1 MKRLLLFATIMFATY
16 ISASAQTI
24 PTEEELRLR
33 AVWFKEYETIP
44 DDDARVD
51 SLYSWSRQMLNTE
64 TEIMLLRKMY
74 DLAKQKKCEEH
85 IIYSL
90 RNIMRCQYNTDYPLD
105 TIIDS
110 YKKVEQLDFKSKEYR
125 RALADAKSYLAYQYI
140 YEGDFLKVY
149 DLANEM
155 LKDFAKVDNYGLM
168 KAHEI
173 LSHSYSEIF
182 QDRKALDHA
191 KEALDISTKIGDDY
205 SEALYLSLAVC
216 TFLNN
221 LNEPED
227 MLTYTNKLDEF
238 IQKEANR
245 KTPRELDYFRSM
257 QHAYNICYYLSKENL
272 DSAKIEAEKTMA
284 LDSVEL
290 DHTDTRLRNMMIAR
304 YYEAAGDPYT
314 AWQYISEEDSVA
326 PLLYLQ
332 EQAKVLHILGWDS
345 RAYELEHYI
354 SSRIAWAFDVTF
366 SKQIMEMETRYN
378 LYALQ
383 EEKSNILTT
392 ALIIG
397 SIAAFI
403 IILLAVYGFFRERFY
418 AKKVEKA
425 NNTQKQ
431 FLQNMSHELRTP
443 LNAICGFSQLL
454 TDIEMRGMLTDEEI
468 QQYGDI
474 VRGNTDMLSTLV
486 NDILDVSDM
495 ESGKYHIFLDNCRPN
510 EICRKAMQTVSYRCP
525 EGVKMYY
532 TTDVDDDFEIYSDGQ
547 RVQQIIIN
555 YLTNAMKHT
564 AEGEIHVHCST
575 SEIPGM
581 LTFSVTDTGVGV
593 PPEKA
598 ELIFE
603 RFEKL
608 NVFKQGT
615 GLGLAICRQLAT
627 LLGGSVKLDTS
638 YTDGARFVFIH
649 PLKAQE
655 NKE

>member
-16 ISASAQTI
+16 FASAQTV
-24 PTEEELRLR
+24 PTEEELRQR
-33 AVWFKEYETIP
+33 AAWLKEYETLP

-51 SLYSWSRQMLNTE
+51 SLYSWSRQLFNTE
-64 TEIMLLRKMY
+64 TEIILLRKMY
-74 DLAKQKKCEEH
+74 DVAMQKKCEEH

-105 TIIDS
+105 SIIDS

-140 YEGDFLKVY
+140 FEGDFIKVY

-182 QDRKALDHA
+182 QDRKALEHA
-191 KEALDISTKIGDDY
+191 KQALDISTKIGDDY
-205 SEALYLSLAVC
+205 SEALYLCLAVC
-216 TFLNN
+216 SFLNN
-221 LNEPED
+221 LDEPED
-227 MLTYTNKLDEF
+227 MLTYTNKLEGF

-257 QHAYNICYYLSKENL
+257 QHAYAICYYLSKENL
-272 DSAKIEAEKTMA
+272 DSAKIETEKTMEFNN
-284 LDSVEL
+284 VEL
-290 DHTDTRLRNMMIAR
+290 DQTDTRLRNMMIAR
-304 YYEAAGDPYT
+304 YYEAVGDPYT

-332 EQAKVLHILGWDS
+332 EQAKVLHTLGWDS

-354 SSRIAWAFDVTF
+354 SGRIAWAFDVTF
-366 SKQIMEMETRYN
+366 SKQIMEMETRYK
-378 LYALQ
+378 LYNLQ

-392 ALIIG
+392 ALIVG
-397 SIAAFI
+397 GIAAFI
-403 IILLAVYGFFRERFY
+403 IILLAVSGFFRERFY
-418 AKKVEKA
+418 AKKVERA

-454 TDIEMRGMLTDEEI
+454 TDIEMRGMLTNEEI

-486 NDILDVSDM
+486 NDILDASDM
-495 ESGKYHIFLDNCRPN
+495 ESGKYHIFLDNCHPN
-510 EICRKAMQTVSYRCP
+510 EICRKAIQTVSYRCP
-525 EGVKMYY
+525 EGVKLYY

-564 AEGEIHVHCST
+564 TEGEIHVHCST
-575 SEIPGM
+575 SETPGM

-598 ELIFE
+598 ELIFK

-608 NVFKQGT
+608 NIFKQGT

-638 YTDGARFVFIH
+638 YTNGARFIFTH
-649 PLKAQE
+649 PLKEEKHEA
-655 NKE
+655 